1 MRMSLTSCMAL
12 LSFSLS
18 PAVAGEKTAKTDK
31 LKPAAF
37 DSMRHGSC
45 HAGNK
50 ASDPKAIGG
59 YGASTNFPKPL
70 PKGEKLRGK
79 KLYLEI
85 TGKEDAEFPG
95 KFEGMEIRLVNGG
108 AKTASISASD
118 SRLSLVQEAKDAD
131 GEWKPVESLPRTF
144 CGNSY
149 HHVYL
154 KPEHFWSFVVPK
166 YSGPVKTKLRLRLTV
181 DSKTS
186 IVSDSFAGSIH
197 PGQFISPLD
206 SLAIESR

>member
-1 MRMSLTSCMAL
+1 MSLTSCMAL

-149 HHVYL
+149 HHDGRAYVDELSPHYQGEEADSSHDMGGVDDERRDGC
-154 KPEHFWSFVVPK
+154 EH
-166 YSGPVKTKLRLRLTV
+166 
-181 DSKTS
+181 
-186 IVSDSFAGSIH
+186 H
-197 PGQFISPLD
+197 
-206 SLAIESR
+206 